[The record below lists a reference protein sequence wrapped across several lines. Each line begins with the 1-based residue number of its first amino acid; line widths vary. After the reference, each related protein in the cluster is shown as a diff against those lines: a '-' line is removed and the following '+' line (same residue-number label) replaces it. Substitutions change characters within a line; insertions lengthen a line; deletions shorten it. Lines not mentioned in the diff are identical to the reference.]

1 MKAFVMA
8 GGFGTRIRPLT
19 VNIPKPMLPLV
30 TRPILEHIV
39 KLLRKHKISDIVM
52 LLYYHPEYVKNF
64 FGDGSDFGV
73 KINYII
79 PNKDLGTA
87 GAVRFAR
94 DKFLDDTYLIISG
107 DLLTD
112 FDLSKMLDFHN
123 RKSADVTIGL
133 TRVDNPLQFGIVI
146 TNEDGK
152 IVKFLEKPTWGEVFS
167 DTINTGIYIL
177 KDEVI
182 SEIPSDEEYDFSK
195 DLFPKLLGEKRALY
209 GFISDSYW
217 RDIGD
222 PDSYRLAN
230 YDVLNG
236 KVNIE
241 VPGNK
246 LDLVGRDVRIGEDVA
261 FDRNVNFQG
270 TIIIGSNT
278 KIGKNCKIKL
288 SIMGNNCII
297 EDGVILD
304 GAILWDNVYLK
315 KGTKI
320 EKAVLMSGV
329 YVEEN
334 VSIEEGA
341 VIGDECRIGRDSV
354 VKEGIKIW
362 PRKKIEQGSVVSA
375 NLVWGEKWK
384 KALFQGSFVKGLTN
398 IELTPEMTT
407 KLGSAY
413 GSTLPRNGIVL
424 LGRDSHPASRMLR
437 RSFMGGLASTG
448 VQVKDAQN
456 IPIPVLRYKLQ
467 SFGEIGG
474 VYFKQSPT
482 EPASTEICFYD
493 NSGIDISGSLAKSIE
508 RIYYREDFRRAH
520 HYEVGSISFE
530 TRLWDFYEEG
540 FEKSLNV
547 ELIRKRQFRIVLDLS
562 NGTTAPRFL
571 YMLEDLVDD
580 IVALNSYSD
589 YRKISKSEEVIGKR
603 LQELGKIV
611 KSLKFDVGF
620 YLYPNGEKIIVV
632 DNKGKV
638 IEGIDLLVFVSM
650 LSLNYEEGGIIGVPP
665 YTPTVVFEE
674 GKRRGYEVR
683 VVATNPR
690 IMAQE
695 AKSGDV
701 KLVASGHG
709 AFIFPDFQIAEDGM
723 FAIGRILEM
732 LAGIDTDVHSFNNSI
747 GRPYFLHDK
756 ISCPWDKKGTV
767 MRKLSEIAHNK
778 EAMFLD
784 GIKIMYEDSWV
795 MIHPDEFEP
804 YFHVFVEASD
814 IRRGEMLHKEYVEKI
829 KRWIR

>member
-30 TRPILEHIV
+30 NRPVLEHIV
-39 KLLRKHKISDIVM
+39 KLLRRHGITDIVM
-52 LLYYHPEYVKNF
+52 LLYYHPEYIKNF

-73 KINYII
+73 RINYVI

-94 DKFLDDTYLIISG
+94 DRFPDDLYLIISG

-112 FDLSKMLDFHN
+112 FELSEMLDFHN
-123 RKSADVTIGL
+123 KKSADVTIGL

-146 TNEDGK
+146 TDEEGR
-152 IVKFLEKPTWGEVFS
+152 IIKFLEKPTWGEVFS
-167 DTINTGIYIL
+167 DTINTGIYL
-177 KDEVI
+177 LTDEMI
-182 SEIPSDEEYDFSK
+182 ERIPQDEEYDFSK
-195 DLFPKLLGEKRALY
+195 NLYPALLNEKKRLF
-209 GFISDSYW
+209 GFISEGYW

-230 YDVLNG
+230 YDILNG
-236 KVNIE
+236 MVNVE
-241 VPGNK
+241 VPGKK
-246 LDLVGRDVRIGEDVA
+246 LDLVGRDVRIGEDVVLGK
-261 FDRNVNFQG
+261 NVNFQG
-270 TIIIGSNT
+270 TIIIGNNT
-278 KIGKNCKIKL
+278 RIGKNSKIRL
-288 SIMGNNCII
+288 SVIGNNCVI
-297 EDGVILD
+297 EDDVVLD

-315 KGTKI
+315 KATKI
-320 EKAVLMSGV
+320 EKAVLMNGV

-334 VSIEEGA
+334 VHIQEGA
-341 VIGDECRIGRDSV
+341 VIGDECRIGRESV

-362 PRKKIEQGSVVSA
+362 PSKKIEQGSVVSF

-384 KALFQGSFVKGLTN
+384 KALFQGSFIKGLTN

-413 GSTLPRNGIVL
+413 GTVLPRNATIL
-424 LGRDSHPASRMLR
+424 LGRDAHPASRMLR

-467 SFGEIGG
+467 TFGEMGG

-482 EPASTEICFYD
+482 EPESTEIYFYD
-493 NSGIDISGSLAKSIE
+493 SNGVDISGSEAKSIE

-540 FEKSLNV
+540 FKKALNT
-547 ELIRKRQFRIVLDLS
+547 ELIRQRKFRIVLDLS

-571 YMLEDLVDD
+571 YMIEELVEDV
-580 IVALNSYSD
+580 VTLNSYSD
-589 YRKISKSEEVIGKR
+589 YRKISKSEEVIKKR
-603 LQELGKIV
+603 LIELGKIV

-632 DNKGKV
+632 DNRGNV

-650 LSLNYEEGGIIGVPP
+650 LTLSYGEHGVIAVPP
-665 YTPTVVFEE
+665 YTPKIVFEE
-674 GKRRGYEVR
+674 GERMGFEVR
-683 VVATNPR
+683 PIATNPR
-690 IMAQE
+690 VMAQE
-695 AKSGDV
+695 AKTPDM
-701 KLVASGHG
+701 KLVASGNG
-709 AFIFPDFQIAEDGM
+709 AFIFPEFQIAEDGM
-723 FAIGRILEM
+723 FAIGKILEM
-732 LAGIDTDVHSFNNSI
+732 LAGVGKDINGFYSDLK
-747 GRPYFLHDK
+747 RPYFIHEK
-756 ISCPWDKKGTV
+756 VACPWDRKGTV
-767 MRKLSEIAHNK
+767 MRKMSELAHGE
-778 EAMFLD
+778 EASFLD
-784 GIKIMYEDSWV
+784 GIKIVYKDSWV

-804 YFHVFVEASD
+804 YFHVFVEALNRD
-814 IRRGEMLHKEYVEKI
+814 EAEKLHREYVKRI
-829 KRWIR
+829 KQWIK